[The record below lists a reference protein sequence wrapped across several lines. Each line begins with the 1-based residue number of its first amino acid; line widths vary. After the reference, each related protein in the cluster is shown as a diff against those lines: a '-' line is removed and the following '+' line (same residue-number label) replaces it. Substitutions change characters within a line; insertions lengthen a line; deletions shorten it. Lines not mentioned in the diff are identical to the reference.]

1 MTVPDTEDAEKKVM
15 QATEYHLMPTS
26 QVRQGLDGIVY
37 RTYKLLRG
45 SSTYDTSEMAREN
58 DADEVHQT
66 RRKPA
71 EEYRLG
77 TKNSKANS
85 QELQHGGRHR

>member
-1 MTVPDTEDAEKKVM
+1 MRYTNSQHARWKRVLRSRHE
-15 QATEYHLMPTS
+15 HL
-26 QVRQGLDGIVY
+26 R
-37 RTYKLLRG
+37 
-45 SSTYDTSEMAREN
+45 REN

>member
-1 MTVPDTEDAEKKVM
+1 MQPVYMTVHDPLCKTRYTDSQHARWKRVLHSRH
-15 QATEYHLMPTS
+15 EY
-26 QVRQGLDGIVY
+26 
-37 RTYKLLRG
+37 LR
-45 SSTYDTSEMAREN
+45 RKN
-58 DADEVHQT
+58 DADEVYQT